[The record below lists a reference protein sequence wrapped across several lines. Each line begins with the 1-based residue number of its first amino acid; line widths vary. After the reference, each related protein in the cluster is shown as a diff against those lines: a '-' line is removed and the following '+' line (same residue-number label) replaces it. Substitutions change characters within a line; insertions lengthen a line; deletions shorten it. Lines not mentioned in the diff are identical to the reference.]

1 MSEEQRKDYPS
12 INDEKNV
19 AATSDDA
26 ASSQTGDTPAPEQPA
41 NDPVRRW
48 TLVLLLVSAMLLAWY
63 LRADRVTPHTSQA
76 RVHALV
82 VPVAPEVSGTITAVE
97 VRNNQTV
104 DKDAPLF
111 RIDQQRY
118 EYALQSALAALD
130 QARQAQ
136 GAAEA
141 NVRSARASL
150 ESARASEEK
159 ARLDAVRMRN
169 IRTQDPGAL
178 SERRL
183 ESAEASLTS
192 AQSRVTSA
200 EAALQ
205 AALEQLGKPGD
216 DNAAIQ
222 QALAA
227 VETARLDLER
237 AVVPAP
243 DAGVLTGVQLDRG
256 NFAAAGS
263 PQLTFIATHN
273 IWIQADFTENNLGH
287 LDPGDPVGVV
297 FDVYPGKV
305 FPGRVREVGFGVALD
320 DPPLG
325 ALPTIRNDNSWLRAA
340 QRYPVL
346 IDFEVPV
353 TDDGQVR
360 LKVGSQ
366 ASVTVYSGE
375 HPLLNTLARAYLK
388 LVSWLSYAY

>member
-1 MSEEQRKDYPS
+1 MSDAIETDSSGTPDGDVPAPAQRK
-12 INDEKNV
+12 K
-19 AATSDDA
+19 
-26 ASSQTGDTPAPEQPA
+26 
-41 NDPVRRW
+41 DPVRRW
-48 TLVLLLVSAMLLAWY
+48 TLILLVVSVTLLAWY
-63 LRADRVTPHTSQA
+63 LRADRITPHTSQA

-97 VRNNQTV
+97 VRNNQAV
-104 DKDAPLF
+104 EKDAPLF

-118 EYALQSALAALD
+118 EYALQSARAALD

-141 NVRSARASL
+141 NVRSARASV

-159 ARLDAVRMRN
+159 ARLDAIRMRS
-169 IRTQDPGAL
+169 IRAQDPGAL

-192 AQSRVTSA
+192 ARSRVTSA

-216 DNAAIQ
+216 DNAAVQ

-227 VETARLDLER
+227 VETARLDLDR
-237 AVVPAP
+237 ATVRAP
-243 DAGVLTGVQLDRG
+243 DDGVVTGVQLDRG

-305 FPGRVREVGFGVALD
+305 FPGTVREVGFGVALD

-325 ALPTIRNDNSWLRAA
+325 ALPTVRNDNSWLRAA

-346 IDFEVPV
+346 IDFEIPV
-353 TDDGQVR
+353 TDDNRVR

-375 HPLLNTLARAYLK
+375 HPLFNTLARVYLR
-388 LVSWLSYAY
+388 LLSWLSYAY

>member
-1 MSEEQRKDYPS
+1 MNDKPAAEKPSSKNEEPNEITDSGP
-12 INDEKNV
+12 
-19 AATSDDA
+19 AAA
-26 ASSQTGDTPAPEQPA
+26 PPAK
-41 NDPVRRW
+41 DPVKRW
-48 TLVLLLVSAMLLAWY
+48 TLILVVTSLVLLAWY
-63 LRADRVTPHTSQA
+63 LRADRITPHTSQA
-76 RVHALV
+76 RLHALV

-104 DKDAPLF
+104 EKDAPLF
-111 RIDQQRY
+111 RIDEERY
-118 EYALQSALAALD
+118 EYALQSARAALD
-130 QARQAQ
+130 QARQGQ

-141 NVRSARASL
+141 NVRSARASV

-159 ARLDAVRMRN
+159 ARLDAIRMRN
-169 IRTQDPGAL
+169 IRAQDPGAL

-200 EAALQ
+200 EAALE

-216 DNAAIQ
+216 DNASVQ

-227 VETARLDLER
+227 VDTAQLNLER
-237 AVVPAP
+237 ATIRAP
-243 DAGVLTGVQLDRG
+243 DDGVVTGVQLDRG

-273 IWIQADFTENNLGH
+273 VWIQADFTENNLGH

-297 FDVYPGKV
+297 FDLY
-305 FPGRVREVGFGVALD
+305 PGRVFEGTVREIGFGVALN

-325 ALPTIRNDNSWLRAA
+325 ALPTISNDSSWLRAA

-346 IDFEVPV
+346 IDFELPV
-353 TDDGQVR
+353 TEDGRVR

-366 ASVTVYSGE
+366 ASVTVYSGN
-375 HPLLNTLARAYLK
+375 HPVFNSLARIYLRFI
-388 LVSWLSYAY
+388 SWLSYAY

>member
-1 MSEEQRKDYPS
+1 MAANASDAMSD
-12 INDEKNV
+12 
-19 AATSDDA
+19 
-26 ASSQTGDTPAPEQPA
+26 PAPPEA
-41 NDPVRRW
+41 AAGSGRDRDPVKRW
-48 TLVLLLVSAMLLAWY
+48 TIILLLLSAVLLAWY
-63 LRADRVTPHTSQA
+63 LRADRITPYTSQA
-76 RVHALV
+76 RLHALV
-82 VPVAPEVSGTITAVE
+82 VPVAPEVSGTITDVE

-104 DKDAPLF
+104 SKDDPLF
-111 RIDQQRY
+111 RIDQARY

-141 NVRSARASL
+141 NVRSARASV

-169 IRTQDPGAL
+169 IRAQDPGAL

-200 EAALQ
+200 EASLQ
-205 AALEQLGKPGD
+205 AAIEQLGKPGD
-216 DNAAIQ
+216 DNAAVQ

-227 VETARLDLER
+227 VETARLNLDR
-237 AVVPAP
+237 ATVRAPENGVV
-243 DAGVLTGVQLDRG
+243 TGVQLDRG
-256 NFAAAGS
+256 NFAAAGA

-273 IWIQADFTENNLGH
+273 VWIQADFTENNLGH

-297 FDVYPGKV
+297 FDLY
-305 FPGRVREVGFGVALD
+305 PGRVFEGTVREIGFGVALD

-325 ALPTIRNDNSWLRAA
+325 ALPTITNDTSWLRSA

-346 IDFEVPV
+346 IDFELPV
-353 TDDGQVR
+353 TDDGRVR

-366 ASVTVYSGE
+366 ASVTVFSGE
-375 HPLLNTLARAYLK
+375 HPLFNALARFYLR